1 MSHRLGNISWLA
13 ARDYRDEWQMS
24 GFFVLA
30 LAAVLGPMMV
40 LFGLK
45 FGIISSMVDNLVE
58 DPRNREVRPIGSG
71 HFDRAWMET
80 LRSRSDVDFI
90 VPRTRAIAATIK
102 LKSTTAKRILPAEMI
117 PTDRG
122 DPLLEGLKPP
132 DNMQQL
138 VLSNSAARKLKVKP
152 GDTVSGSFSRR
163 FKGRSERVHI
173 ELTVTDVA
181 PAGAFPRDGAFAP
194 VYLVESAEDFRDGRA
209 VPALGWR
216 GDPESNDNRSYPGFR
231 LYAESIYDVTGL
243 SALLIKEGVEV
254 RTRAADIEIVQ
265 SMDRN
270 LSAVFWLIA
279 LVSMSGFAFSLGA
292 SLWANVDRKR
302 KELSVLRLVGFRTG
316 DIIWFPVIQSL
327 FTGLLG
333 WGCATLIYLGVA
345 FSINRMFAGQLQ
357 SGENVCLL
365 LPEHYLIALGITLGS
380 ATIAAAMAGYRSA
393 RIEPSEGLRDI

>member
-1 MSHRLGNISWLA
+1 MAHRLGNISWLA

-58 DPRNREVRPIGSG
+58 DPRNREIRPIGSG
-71 HFDRAWMET
+71 HFDRAW
-80 LRSRSDVDFI
+80 VDALHRRPDINFI
-90 VPRTRAIAATIK
+90 VPRTRAIAATIE
-102 LKSTTAKRILPAEMI
+102 LKSTKAKRILPTEMI

-122 DPLLEGLKPP
+122 DPLLSGLQSPRTI
-132 DNMQQL
+132 QQL
-138 VLSNSAARKLKVKP
+138 VLSASAARKLKVKP
-152 GDTVSGSFSRR
+152 GDLISGSFSRR

-181 PAGAFPRDGAFAP
+181 APGAFARDGAFAP
-194 VYLVESAEDFRDGRA
+194 VNLVESAEDFRDGRA
-209 VPALGWR
+209 VPAFGWR
-216 GDPESNDNRSYPGFR
+216 GQAAGDGARTYPGFR
-231 LYAESIYDVTGL
+231 LYARSIYDVAPL
-243 SALLIKEGVEV
+243 AALLRKEGIEV

-265 SMDRN
+265 DMDRN
-270 LSAVFWLIA
+270 LSSVFWLIA
-279 LVSMSGFAFSLGA
+279 MVSMSGFGFSLGA

-327 FTGLLG
+327 FTALLG
-333 WGCATLIYLGVA
+333 WGFATLIYLGVA
-345 FSINRMFAGQLQ
+345 YSINRMFTGQLQ
-357 SGENVCLL
+357 SGDSVCLL
-365 LPEHYLIALGITLGS
+365 HPEHYLIALGITLGF
-380 ATIAAAMAGYRSA
+380 ATLAATMAGYRSA